1 MNHVTASYAW
11 NMLTLAVVGAGLL
24 FTFWGIALAIFRF
37 FRDRRNKRRGYGPL
51 F

>member
-11 NMLTLAVVGAGLL
+11 NMLTLAVVGSGIL
-24 FTFWGIALAIFRF
+24 FTFWGIALAIRAAYLKK
-37 FRDRRNKRRGYGPL
+37 RNRRGRYGPL